1 MPHMSFFLPKCVKSR
16 FAFAA
21 GSLLLFACTLAGCNR
36 QGSQQ
41 AAPPAPQVM
50 VALPTLGK
58 VVNYEEFTGHLE
70 AVNSINVEAMV
81 PGRLEEV
88 RFTDGQMVKKD
99 QELFR
104 IDPDVF
110 RAQFKQA
117 EANVVLAKAH
127 LIRLESDLRR
137 AKMLLPTKAI
147 SQEDYDKAVG
157 DRDEAAATVAAAEA
171 QRNSAE
177 VNLNYT
183 TVRAKFAGRI
193 GRRMIDPGNMVRANE
208 TMLTTLV
215 STDKM
220 YIYFDVDE
228 RTTISL
234 RRLIDTGQLPPGQA
248 GIKIDYALADE
259 DGYPR
264 SANIHF
270 FDNQINMATGTW
282 RLRALIEKP
291 DPALLANQFVRVRVP
306 IGAAYETLFV
316 PERALGSDQ
325 GQKFLYLVDKD
336 NKAVYKQVKVAL
348 SVGPLPAGM
357 AAILKE
363 SGLDAKDRVVVTG
376 LQRIHQ
382 AGDTVDP
389 KEEKPAT
396 EQPKKEKQ
404 LADRA
409 AQPKVAT
416 R

>member
-1 MPHMSFFLPKCVKSR
+1 
-16 FAFAA
+16 
-21 GSLLLFACTLAGCNR
+21 
-36 QGSQQ
+36 
-41 AAPPAPQVM
+41 
-50 VALPTLGK
+50 
-58 VVNYEEFTGHLE
+58 
-70 AVNSINVEAMV
+70 
-81 PGRLEEV
+81 
-88 RFTDGQMVKKD
+88 
-99 QELFR
+99 
-104 IDPDVF
+104 
-110 RAQFKQA
+110 
-117 EANVVLAKAH
+117 
-127 LIRLESDLRR
+127 
-137 AKMLLPTKAI
+137 
-147 SQEDYDKAVG
+147 
-157 DRDEAAATVAAAEA
+157 
-171 QRNSAE
+171 
-177 VNLNYT
+177 
-183 TVRAKFAGRI
+183 
-193 GRRMIDPGNMVRANE
+193 
-208 TMLTTLV
+208 
-215 STDKM
+215 
-220 YIYFDVDE
+220 
-228 RTTISL
+228 
-234 RRLIDTGQLPPGQA
+234 
-248 GIKIDYALADE
+248 
-259 DGYPR
+259 
-264 SANIHF
+264 
-270 FDNQINMATGTW
+270 MATGTW